1 MVGHARDRYVDSDDN
16 NDVTSAVRPRRIE
29 VLSGSERRRKWSDET
44 KMAIVAEALAPGAV
58 VSEVARRYDVVPSQL
73 FGWMRQ
79 FRDAAMVEMTPGAPP
94 VFAPAVIDIA
104 PTISPLPPAPA
115 EPQAAIEI
123 IVGAATVRIRGAVDS
138 RTLAAVVKALRV
150 LA

>member
-1 MVGHARDRYVDSDDN
+1 M
-16 NDVTSAVRPRRIE
+16 
-29 VLSGSERRRKWSDET
+29 
-44 KMAIVAEALAPGAV
+44 

-104 PTISPLPPAPA
+104 PTISPPPPAPA